1 MNMRREDVQNDQPL
15 VRFLDRV
22 RKSFSHDL
30 RTPLGSIVNYAA
42 VLEAHQGAEA
52 EEVRDLGR
60 RIRTNAQRM
69 ARMVQLL
76 ATATGLAG
84 RPMRMAST
92 DLLTLA
98 RAVLTDAKGRGQ
110 IRVGQD
116 PGGALATVDAEVVG
130 FAWRAYVAV
139 ESDACGRAIDE
150 AELIVRK
157 ARDDLSV
164 ELRCGLDPAIG
175 TGAAISEAR
184 VELPSYL
191 RHNGGPARLESSMGL
206 SLAEDLVVSH
216 GGDLEVWGR
225 PGARSGLRVRF
236 PTAA

>member
-1 MNMRREDVQNDQPL
+1 MNMRREDVQNEQPL
-15 VRFLDRV
+15 VRFLERI

-42 VLEAHQGAEA
+42 VLEASQGAEA

-76 ATATGLAG
+76 ATATGLAS
-84 RPMRMAST
+84 RPLRDAST

-98 RAVLTDAKGRGQ
+98 RAVLTDTNGRGQ
-110 IRVGQD
+110 VRLGHD
-116 PGGALATVDAEVVG
+116 ARSALAVIDAEVVG

-139 ESDACGRAIDE
+139 ECDALGHPVDE
-150 AELIVRK
+150 AELVVIK
-157 ARDDLSV
+157 AQDDLTV
-164 ELRCGLDPAIG
+164 ELKCGAEPVTLSGP
-175 TGAAISEAR
+175 AISEAN

-206 SLAEDLVVSH
+206 SLAQDLVVSH
-216 GGDLEVWGR
+216 GGQFEVWGR
-225 PGARSGLRVRF
+225 PGARSGLRLRF
-236 PTAA
+236 PSAA